1 MYLRIGAY
9 KKSENDKLSV
19 MTQGDMNEIFSALT
33 AIMSSV
39 LEEGIIK
46 KIPEENRKEVREDF
60 YETVIESLRE
70 HEKDRR
76 KFIKGEM

>member
-9 KKSENDKLSV
+9 KKSKNDKLSV
-19 MTQGDMNEIFSALT
+19 MTQGDMDEIFSALT

-46 KIPEENRKEVREDF
+46 KIPEEDRKEVREDF
-60 YETVIESLRE
+60 YETVIKSLKA
-70 HEKDRR
+70 HEKDGRE
-76 KFIKGEM
+76 FIKGEM